1 MVTKF
6 QTMVND
12 VLDSDFEY
20 QMLNDAV
27 NEIETMQAWE
37 QLKKELTF
45 TGTSVTMPTREFEV
59 LTLFEYQSR
68 IPYVRV
74 PFEQKDIYR
83 NLSYYYYIDLNTGTI
98 HLTSTTPQ
106 TMNLFYTQYTA
117 DLTASDTWIFPSWCH
132 SLVPIIMAKNYYA
145 VDAGDKALAW
155 DDRWAIQQKNY
166 QDRMSAWDDRLK
178 LVNRRRVVT
187 QFYSPTAVNDYNY

>member
-132 SLVPIIMAKNYYA
+132 SLVPIIMAK
-145 VDAGDKALAW
+145 
-155 DDRWAIQQKNY
+155 
-166 QDRMSAWDDRLK
+166 K
-178 LVNRRRVVT
+178 LLRC
-187 QFYSPTAVNDYNY
+187 